1 MIELKYILASGSER
15 RQELL
20 HRIIDEFHTI
30 VSDFD
35 ESQVLFQNDVAEFV
49 KNLAKGKAL
58 SVKENVE
65 EPSIIIAGDTVVVFE
80 NEILGKPKNE
90 EDAFNMLKKLS
101 GKTHRVYSGI
111 VVINTENEKIEEE
124 ALYTEVKFS
133 ELKDEEIAA
142 YIKTKEP
149 MDKAGAYG
157 IQGYGGVFVERIDGC
172 YYNVVGLPLNLLNKM
187 INKVK

>member
-1 MIELKYILASGSER
+1 VIGLKYILASGSER

-30 VSDFD
+30 ISDFD
-35 ESQVLFQNDVAEFV
+35 ESQILFQNDVPEFV
-49 KNLAKGKAL
+49 KSLARGKAL
-58 SVKENVE
+58 SVKENLE
-65 EPSIIIAGDTVVVFE
+65 EPAIIIAGDTVVVFE
-80 NEILGKPKNE
+80 DEILGKPKNE

-101 GKTHRVYSGI
+101 GKTHRVYSGV
-111 VVINTENEKIEEE
+111 VVINTENNKIEEE

-133 ELKDEEIAA
+133 ELKDEEIVN

-157 IQGYGGVFVERIDGC
+157 IQGYGGVFVEKINGC

>member
-1 MIELKYILASGSER
+1 MKYILASGSER

-20 HRIIDEFHTI
+20 HRIIDEFDTI

-35 ESQVLFQNDVAEFV
+35 ESQVLFQDDVAEFV
-49 KNLAKGKAL
+49 KELARGKAL
-58 SVKENVE
+58 SVKESLNE
-65 EPSIIIAGDTVVVFE
+65 QAIIIAGDTVVVFE

-101 GKTHRVYSGI
+101 GKTHRVYSGV
-111 VVINTENEKIEEE
+111 VVINTESGKIEEE

-133 ELKDEEIAA
+133 ELKDEEILA

-157 IQGYGGVFVERIDGC
+157 IQGYGGVFVEKIDGC

>member
-1 MIELKYILASGSER
+1 MKYILASGSER

-30 VSDFD
+30 ISDFD
-35 ESQVLFQNDVAEFV
+35 ESQISFQDDVSEFV
-49 KNLAKGKAL
+49 KNLARGKAL
-58 SVKENVE
+58 SVKENLD
-65 EPSIIIAGDTVVVFE
+65 EPAIIIAGDTVVVFE
-80 NEILGKPKNE
+80 NEILGKPKDE

-101 GKTHRVYSGI
+101 GKTHRVYSGV
-111 VVINTENEKIEEE
+111 VVINTENGKIEEE

-133 ELKDEEIAA
+133 ELKDEEIVA

-157 IQGYGGVFVERIDGC
+157 IQGYGGVFVERINGC

>member
-1 MIELKYILASGSER
+1 MKYILASGSER

-20 HRIIDEFHTI
+20 HRIIEEFDTI

-35 ESQVLFQNDVAEFV
+35 ESQILFQNDVAEFV
-49 KNLAKGKAL
+49 KNLARGKAL
-58 SVKENVE
+58 SVKESLE
-65 EPSIIIAGDTVVVFE
+65 EPAIIIAGDTVVVFE
-80 NEILGKPKNE
+80 DEILGKPKNE

-101 GKTHRVYSGI
+101 GKTHRVYSGV
-111 VVINTENEKIEEE
+111 VVINTENNKIEEE

-133 ELKDEEIAA
+133 ELKDEEIVA

-157 IQGYGGVFVERIDGC
+157 IQGYGGVFVEKINGC